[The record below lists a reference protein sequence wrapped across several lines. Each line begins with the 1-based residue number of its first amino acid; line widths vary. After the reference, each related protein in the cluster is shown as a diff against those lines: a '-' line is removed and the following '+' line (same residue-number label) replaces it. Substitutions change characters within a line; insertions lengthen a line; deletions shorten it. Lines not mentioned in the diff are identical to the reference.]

1 MSKLYKVTLE
11 QQEAVSR
18 LLTEGECSKTELI
31 SRHEESPDDWAAPQ
45 NRCLNGMSLHTL
57 AALVFFPDMVE
68 VEATPIQ
75 RAVRSFK
82 TWVPQS
88 SYEEQAALL
97 RAFSEMSF
105 FNIISNQQ
113 YGELCKTTFVTT
125 PTQAHQ
131 ESNRRMIQK
140 EVSSAVAF
148 INAPLPDP
156 ENAELRLRY
165 LEGFVY
171 GAELFKG
178 CLGLNWLNIHDDGE
192 DKDAGKN

>member
-11 QQEAVSR
+11 QQETVSR
-18 LLTEGECSKTELI
+18 LLTEEGWSQTEI
-31 SRHEESPDDWAAPQ
+31 IATHEKRPNFWAAPEI
-45 NRCLNGMSLHTL
+45 CLNGMSLHTL

-75 RAVRSFK
+75 RAVRRFK

-140 EVSSAVAF
+140 EVSAAVAF
-148 INAPLPDP
+148 INAPRSDQ
-156 ENAELRLRY
+156 EDVELRLRY

-178 CLGLNWLNIHDDGE
+178 CLGLHWLNIHDEE
-192 DKDAGKN
+192 DKQ